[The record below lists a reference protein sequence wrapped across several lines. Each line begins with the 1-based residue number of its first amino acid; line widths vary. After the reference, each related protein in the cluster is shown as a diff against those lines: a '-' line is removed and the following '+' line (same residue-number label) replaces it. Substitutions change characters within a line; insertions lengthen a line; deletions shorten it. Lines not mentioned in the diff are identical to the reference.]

1 MVGIVLY
8 GVLVLSMVVTAE
20 WMRRRRRRRPEAES
34 EVDGDTALDAGAA
47 DLERSERVLV
57 EARQADA
64 LDRSALSRSDEP
76 FGGSGRR
83 TSPGTGPSGP
93 ELTENPSCQEAPSD
107 IRRGFVVPAAGAIC
121 C

>member
-47 DLERSERVLV
+47 DLEQSERVLV
-57 EARQADA
+57 EARRADA
-64 LDRSALSRSDEP
+64 LDRSAYREAMSRLAALDDA
-76 FGGSGRR
+76 RR
-83 TSPGTGPSGP
+83 PV
-93 ELTENPSCQEAPSD
+93 
-107 IRRGFVVPAAGAIC
+107 RVPPARN
-121 C
+121 